1 MLNIEGQAV
10 SVEREISVEVAAK
23 TDVPSVSS
31 IRTWADVAAEN
42 DDGDICIR
50 VVEPSESKALNKKF
64 LQIDAPTNVLSF
76 PAGERGVLGDVA
88 ICAEVANQESREQEK
103 ALDAHF
109 AHLVVHGVL
118 HLRGFDHEEDTD
130 AERMERLEIDLLN
143 SLGVAN
149 PYE

>member
-1 MLNIEGQAV
+1 MLNIEGHGM
-10 SVEREISVEVAAK
+10 SVKREISVEVAAK
-23 TDVPSVSS
+23 TDVPSVAS
-31 IRTWADVAAEN
+31 IRTWADAAAEH

-50 VVEPSESKALNKKF
+50 VVEPIESKALNKKF
-64 LQIDAPTNVLSF
+64 RQIDAPTNVLSF

-88 ICAEVANQESREQEK
+88 ICAEVARRESREQEK